1 METAANAGLIVAL
14 VGLAVAGCE
23 TPPGGSTQSDPAAA
37 SASSEQ
43 SALPI
48 PVVRARQFVAA
59 ILPLGTVP
67 YDGFALPIVRPDG
80 RAVAT
85 QTGYGPSWPTVLA
98 EPDAVVPRGSAISVY
113 DLSWAD
119 GEASHRFTVNEPA
132 ILGRSCDQRG
142 FLIESPRSDG
152 SRWIGYV
159 AWETGA
165 IQWLVADKHVNAFA
179 SLGREGQ
186 LAWSRRAQDAAHF
199 DLVIRTAENE
209 WTIAA
214 EGDDWLM
221 PTFSGVGRGLFIMRL
236 NRGELAATFMSAADP
251 ESSRRSLGHLTLM
264 TSATRRDAYQSLASH
279 AGILGSASHR
289 TNHLVF
295 FHPSSLRMAIWQPTT
310 TRAGASILLAE
321 HSTAGMITSDGLALI
336 TDAHSLIV
344 QSVVDLSDR
353 RRIVPG
359 VQIPHPIASKR
370 WPIVLAGPAGG
381 LVDLTALRLL
391 SADQLDDR

>member
-1 METAANAGLIVAL
+1 MQTAANAGLIVAL
-14 VGLAVAGCE
+14 VGLAVGGCE
-23 TPPGGSTQSDPAAA
+23 TPPSGSGHPGAAAA

-43 SALPI
+43 PALPI
-48 PVVRARQFVAA
+48 PVVRARQLTAA

-67 YDGFALPIVRPDG
+67 YDGFALPIIRPDG
-80 RAVAT
+80 RAIAT
-85 QTGYGPSWPTVLA
+85 QTGYRPSWPTVLA
-98 EPDAVVPRGSAISVY
+98 EPDAVAPRGTAISIY

-119 GEASHRFTVNEPA
+119 GEASHRFTINEPA

-159 AWETGA
+159 AWETGT
-165 IQWLVADKHVNAFA
+165 IQWLVADDHVNAFA
-179 SLGREGQ
+179 TLGREGQ
-186 LAWSRRAQDAAHF
+186 LAWSRRAQDTAHF
-199 DLVIRTAENE
+199 DLVIRTTENE

-221 PTFSGVGRGLFIMRL
+221 PTFSGVGHGLFSMRL
-236 NRGELAATFMSAADP
+236 NQGKLAAMFMSAADH
-251 ESSRRSLGHLTLM
+251 ESSRRSLGHLRLM

-279 AGILGSASHR
+279 TGALGAANRRS
-289 TNHLVF
+289 NHLVF
-295 FHPSSLRMAIWQPTT
+295 FHPGSLRMAIWQPTT

-321 HSTAGMITSDGLALI
+321 HSTAGTVTSDGLALI

-344 QSVVDLSDR
+344 QSVVDPSDR

-359 VQIPHPIASKR
+359 VQIPHPIVSKR
-370 WPIVLAGPAGG
+370 WPIVLAGPARG
-381 LVDLTALRLL
+381 LIDLTALRLI
-391 SADQLDDR
+391 STDELDDR

>member
-1 METAANAGLIVAL
+1 MQTAANAGLIVAL
-14 VGLAVAGCE
+14 VGLAVGGCE
-23 TPPGGSTQSDPAAA
+23 TPPGGSAQSGPAAA
-37 SASSEQ
+37 SVSPEQ

-48 PVVRARQFVAA
+48 PVVRARQFFAA

-67 YDGFALPIVRPDG
+67 YDGFALPIIRPDG

-98 EPDAVVPRGSAISVY
+98 EPDAVVPRGAAISIY

-119 GEASHRFTVNEPA
+119 GEASHRFTINEPA

-165 IQWLVADKHVNAFA
+165 IQWLVADDHVNAFA
-179 SLGREGQ
+179 ALGREGQ
-186 LAWSRRAQDAAHF
+186 LAWSRRAQDAEHF

-221 PTFSGVGRGLFIMRL
+221 PTFSGVGHGLFIMRL
-236 NRGELAATFMSAADP
+236 NCGELAATFMSAADP
-251 ESSRRSLGHLTLM
+251 ESSRQSLGHLTLM
-264 TSATRRDAYQSLASH
+264 TGATRRDAYQSLASH
-279 AGILGSASHR
+279 VGGSGLPNRLAD
-289 TNHLVF
+289 HLVF
-295 FHPSSLRMAIWQPTT
+295 FHPGSLRMAIWQPTT

-321 HSTAGMITSDGLALI
+321 HSTAGTVTSDGVALI

-344 QSVVDLSDR
+344 QSIVDPSDR
-353 RRIVPG
+353 RRIMPG

-370 WPIVLAGPAGG
+370 WPIVLAGPTGR
-381 LVDLTALRLL
+381 LIDLTALRLL
-391 SADQLDDR
+391 SSDELDDR

>member
-1 METAANAGLIVAL
+1 MQTAANAGLIVAL
-14 VGLAVAGCE
+14 VGLAACGCE
-23 TPPGGSTQSDPAAA
+23 TPPGGSAQPGPTAA
-37 SASSEQ
+37 SASPEQ
-43 SALPI
+43 PALPI
-48 PVVRARQFVAA
+48 PVVRARRFIAT

-67 YDGFALPIVRPDG
+67 YDGFALPIIRPDG

-85 QTGYGPSWPTVLA
+85 QTGHRPSWPTVLA
-98 EPDAVVPRGSAISVY
+98 EPVAVVPRGSAISVY
-113 DLSWAD
+113 DLSWVD
-119 GEASHRFTVNEPA
+119 GEASHRFTINEPA

-165 IQWLVADKHVNAFA
+165 IQWLVADDHVNAFA
-179 SLGREGQ
+179 ALGREGQ
-186 LAWSRRAQDAAHF
+186 LAWSRRAQDAEHF
-199 DLVIRTAENE
+199 DLVIRTAKNE

-221 PTFSGVGRGLFIMRL
+221 PTFSGVGHGLFIMRL
-236 NRGELAATFMSAADP
+236 NCGELAATFMSAADP

-264 TSATRRDAYQSLASH
+264 TGATRRDAYQSLASH
-279 AGILGSASHR
+279 AGTLGSADR
-289 TNHLVF
+289 LTDHLVF
-295 FHPSSLRMAIWQPTT
+295 FHPGSLRMALWQPTT

-321 HSTAGMITSDGLALI
+321 HSTAGTVTSDGLALI

-344 QSVVDLSDR
+344 QSVVNPSDR

-359 VQIPHPIASKR
+359 VQIPHPIVSKR

-381 LVDLTALRLL
+381 LIDLTALRLL
-391 SADQLDDR
+391 SSDELDDR

>member
-1 METAANAGLIVAL
+1 MQTAANAGLIAAL
-14 VGLAVAGCE
+14 VGLAVGGCE
-23 TPPGGSTQSDPAAA
+23 TPPDGSGQPGPAAA
-37 SASSEQ
+37 SASPEQ

-48 PVVRARQFVAA
+48 PVVRARQFIAA

-67 YDGFALPIVRPDG
+67 YDGFALPIIRPDG

-98 EPDAVVPRGSAISVY
+98 EPDAVVPRGSAISIY

-119 GEASHRFTVNEPA
+119 GEASHRFTINEPA

-152 SRWIGYV
+152 SRWIGFV

-165 IQWLVADKHVNAFA
+165 IQWLVADDHVNAFA
-179 SLGREGQ
+179 ALGREGQ
-186 LAWSRRAQDAAHF
+186 SAWSRRAQDAEHF

-221 PTFSGVGRGLFIMRL
+221 PTFNGVGHGLFIMRL
-236 NRGELAATFMSAADP
+236 DRGELAATFMSAADP

-264 TSATRRDAYQSLASH
+264 TGATRRDAYQSLASH
-279 AGILGSASHR
+279 PGALGSASR
-289 TNHLVF
+289 RSNHLVF
-295 FHPSSLRMAIWQPTT
+295 FHPGSLRMAIWQPTT

-321 HSTAGMITSDGLALI
+321 HSTAGMVTSDGLALI
-336 TDAHSLIV
+336 TDAHSLIL
-344 QSVVDLSDR
+344 QSIVDPSDR

-359 VQIPHPIASKR
+359 VQIPHPIVSKR
-370 WPIVLAGPAGG
+370 WPIVLAWPTGG
-381 LVDLTALRLL
+381 MIDLTALRLL
-391 SADQLDDR
+391 SSDELDDR